1 MFAGS
6 TSPLQIGD
14 WHVDPGTDTISQGQE
29 TQKLEPRTMRLLMLL
44 AQSEGAVVSADRML
58 AEVWPGVIVSPAS
71 VYQAVSR
78 LRRLLRDTD
87 PSPTYI
93 ATVPR
98 KGYRLVAPVRPVEPV
113 PTPTEEE
120 TQNSRRWPLLA
131 GLGGLLLIAAI
142 ALVVVWTQFGKRA
155 PPLAD
160 TISIVVLPFMDMTAE
175 KNDQAFCDGLTEE
188 LSNWLAQIPTL
199 RVVARTSAFAYR
211 GKEVDVR
218 TIGHALGTTHVL
230 EGSLRRSGNQLRVT
244 TQLVSAK
251 DGYHIWSATF
261 DRPMEDVVK
270 IRPNTA
276 TFART
281 VTVR

>member
-1 MFAGS
+1 MMFAGS

-14 WHVDPGTDTISQGQE
+14 WLVDPGTDTISQGQE
-29 TQKLEPRTMRLLMLL
+29 TQKLEPRTMRLLILL

-120 TQNSRRWPLLA
+120 TQKSRRWPLLA

-142 ALVVVWTQFGKRA
+142 ALVVVW
-155 PPLAD
+155 
-160 TISIVVLPFMDMTAE
+160 
-175 KNDQAFCDGLTEE
+175 
-188 LSNWLAQIPTL
+188 
-199 RVVARTSAFAYR
+199 
-211 GKEVDVR
+211 
-218 TIGHALGTTHVL
+218 
-230 EGSLRRSGNQLRVT
+230 
-244 TQLVSAK
+244 
-251 DGYHIWSATF
+251 
-261 DRPMEDVVK
+261 
-270 IRPNTA
+270 
-276 TFART
+276 
-281 VTVR
+281 